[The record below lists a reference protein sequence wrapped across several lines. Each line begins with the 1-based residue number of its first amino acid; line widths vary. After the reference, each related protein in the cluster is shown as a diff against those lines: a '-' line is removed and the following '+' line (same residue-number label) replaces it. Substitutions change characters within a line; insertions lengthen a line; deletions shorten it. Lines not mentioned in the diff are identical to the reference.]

1 MSMNR
6 LIKQIKNNL
15 GVNKNMILNEKTK
28 LFKKAV
34 VFSLLLFYAQSP
46 LVFAQSATLKSG
58 IDTNSIVNLNTY
70 DRNTDTSTLKLNGA
84 GKITNSKAK
93 ISISLRESDV
103 QQVLRMFADKAGLNI
118 VFHESTAKGKITLD
132 LINTNLNDAFL
143 SVMDTCNL
151 SYYLEGNTITIAGK
165 DEISKLNFGKQNMT
179 VLPVKYVDAKDVA
192 NFLNKNVFS
201 SKITGLSSDEP
212 VTYNPRTNEIMVFG
226 SKSDVEA
233 VKSIIPKLDTKPM
246 INSFK
251 VNHTTPKEMA
261 TLICESVFDVEMDD
275 EEDSS
280 SDSSSSS
287 SSSGVASSSEG
298 TDMKVGGGTVACRS
312 TESGGTSGS
321 PSSSSGGGGAGGAE
335 GKVTHEAFGKA
346 AITVTYFPQLGKIGI
361 YGGSATQVEVIK
373 EFIADNDKKQLM
385 AYIELSV
392 VELNEKGS
400 KDFNN
405 YWNLSTP
412 FMDVAFS
419 KDGRVSA
426 NGVNIFSD
434 MVKSGSQWFVPASR
448 WVQEGAPDNLKW
460 VLKSSPTGTNAVYGI
475 DYAISNG
482 NGRVLT
488 NPKLMVTNGQTST
501 IDLSSDYVKTVTTQ
515 FSESTM
521 GTPITNKTY
530 EIGNDNGLK
539 IEVVPFISLDGYVSL
554 NIKPDYSTIKERV
567 MGATSD
573 GKTTETDLV
582 ATLLQ
587 RRNLELKNIRVK
599 DGETIVIGGLI
610 SEEETQSVKK
620 IPLLGD
626 LPVVGVLFRQSSSSK
641 SKQEL
646 VIMITPHIVY
656 DDEQMAEVKKENL

>member
-1 MSMNR
+1 
-6 LIKQIKNNL
+6 
-15 GVNKNMILNEKTK
+15 MILNEKTK
-28 LFKKAV
+28 LFQKAV
-34 VFSLLLFYAQSP
+34 VFSLLLFYVQTP
-46 LVFAQSATLKSG
+46 LVLAESATLKSG
-58 IDTNSIVNLNTY
+58 IDANSIVNLNTY
-70 DRNTDTSTLKLNGA
+70 DRRTDTSTLKLNGV

-132 LINTNLNDAFL
+132 LVNTNLNDAFL

-151 SYYLEGNTITIAGK
+151 SYYLEGNTITVASK

-212 VTYNPRTNEIMVFG
+212 VTYNPRTNEIVVFG
-226 SKSDVEA
+226 SKSDVEVA
-233 VKSIIPKLDTKPM
+233 RNIIPKLDTKPM

-261 TLICESVFDVEMDD
+261 TLICESVFDIEMDD
-275 EEDSS
+275 EESS
-280 SDSSSSS
+280 SEESS
-287 SSSGVASSSEG
+287 SSSGGDVATSSEG
-298 TDMKVGGGTVACRS
+298 TDMKVGGGKVACRS
-312 TESGGTSGS
+312 TESGGEGGA
-321 PSSSSGGGGAGGAE
+321 PSSSSGGGAD
-335 GKVTHEAFGKA
+335 GKVAHEAFGKA
-346 AITVTYFPQLGKIGI
+346 AITITYFPQLGKVGV
-361 YGGSATQVEVIK
+361 YGGSVTQVEVIK

-434 MVKSGSQWFVPASR
+434 VVKSGSQWFVSPGDR
-448 WVQEGAPDNLKW
+448 WVQEGPPDALKW
-460 VLKSSPTGTNAVYGI
+460 VLKSSPTGTNAVYGV

-488 NPKLMVTNGQTST
+488 NPKLMVTNGQKSV

-567 MGATSD
+567 MSAASD
-573 GKTTETDLV
+573 GVSNSEDLV

-610 SEEETQSVKK
+610 SEEETQSVRKV
-620 IPLLGD
+620 PVLGD
-626 LPVVGVLFRQSSSSK
+626 LPMVGVLFRQSSSTK
-641 SKQEL
+641 TKQEL

-656 DDEQMAEVKKENL
+656 DDEQMTEVKKENL